1 MQLNNEAFR
10 QSAAPGGR
18 CLTAVLESLPGY
30 DSPSVRHLPPGAPAV
45 QVIPGTVSPLMV
57 LDEQGVPRSGVLP
70 DRLLLPSTTSAGRC
84 RWVESHSD
92 LVCYRVLGM
101 RSVKNGKLFEDI
113 PARSFC
119 RLAKHALHPVNQ
131 VRRVRPTGTA
141 RHGSVDPTLSF
152 CKDSP
157 SPPVTAAAG
166 QYSRTHLLAVFAI

>member
-1 MQLNNEAFR
+1 LQSPCESFC
-10 QSAAPGGR
+10 QSAAPDGGY
-18 CLTAVLESLPGY
+18 LTAVLESLSGS
-30 DSPSVRHLPPGAPAV
+30 DSPSARHPPPGAPAV

-57 LDEQGVPRSGVLP
+57 PDAQGMHGVFSSGVLP
-70 DRLLLPSTTSAGRC
+70 DRLLLPSTTSAGRF

-119 RLAKHALHPVNQ
+119 RLAKHALHPVKQ

-141 RHGSVDPTLSF
+141 RHGSSGHRSSGYRSVS
-152 CKDSP
+152 
-157 SPPVTAAAG
+157 
-166 QYSRTHLLAVFAI
+166 

>member
-1 MQLNNEAFR
+1 MLWHNKNAHCQAECRPRRKVPYCRPGIPAGLR
-10 QSAAPGGR
+10 QSVSKAPSTGG
-18 CLTAVLESLPGY
+18 S
-30 DSPSVRHLPPGAPAV
+30 AV

-57 LDEQGVPRSGVLP
+57 PDTQGMHTSGVLP

-92 LVCYRVLGM
+92 LDCYRVLGM

-119 RLAKHALHPVNQ
+119 RLAKHALHPVKQ

-141 RHGSVDPTLSF
+141 RHGSVVYRHRPARVCCL
-152 CKDSP
+152 
-157 SPPVTAAAG
+157 
-166 QYSRTHLLAVFAI
+166 